1 MSAQFSWTPEGKQFL
16 NSLEELSSPQ
26 QVSFAELFTP
36 DFMQSYTQFQSFEL
50 MLEASGFSVE
60 SAEDFLAI
68 PETEWGQFVNQKT
81 QFSNWQEMQET
92 AAAELV
98 KKKLGLS

>member
-16 NSLEELSSPQ
+16 NRLEELSNPQ
-26 QVSFAELFTP
+26 QVSFAELFTQ
-36 DFMQSYTQFQSFEL
+36 DFMRSYTQFQSFEL
-50 MLEASGFSVE
+50 MLEASDFSVE

-68 PETEWGQFVNQKT
+68 PETEWDQFVNQKT
-81 QFSNWQEMQET
+81 QFSNWQEMQKT
-92 AAAELV
+92 AAAELM

>member
-16 NSLEELSSPQ
+16 NRLEELSRPQ

-36 DFMQSYTQFQSFEL
+36 GFIQSYTQFQSFEL

-60 SAEDFLAI
+60 SAEDFLSI
-68 PETEWGQFVNQKT
+68 PEAEWNQFISQKT
-81 QFSNWQEMQET
+81 RFSNWQEMQKT
-92 AAAELV
+92 AAAELM
-98 KKKLGLS
+98 KKKLEL

>member
-16 NSLEELSSPQ
+16 NRLEELSNSQ
-26 QVSFAELFTP
+26 QVSFSELFTQ
-36 DFMQSYTQFQSFEL
+36 DFMQSYTQFQSLEL

-68 PETEWGQFVNQKT
+68 PETEWDQFVSQTT
-81 QFSNWQEMQET
+81 QFSNWQEMQKT
-92 AAAELV
+92 AAAELI